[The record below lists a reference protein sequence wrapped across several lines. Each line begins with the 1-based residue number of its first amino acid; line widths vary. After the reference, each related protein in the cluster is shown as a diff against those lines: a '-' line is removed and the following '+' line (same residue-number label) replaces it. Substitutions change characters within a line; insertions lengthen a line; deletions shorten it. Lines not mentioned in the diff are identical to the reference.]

1 MKLTSIRSKSC
12 PKGRGASRSTLS
24 SYRGDS
30 LREQEMSDTD
40 VVLYEVRGKV
50 SYVTLN
56 RPDKLNAISPQLRD
70 RAVEVLHQADD
81 DPATRVVVLRGAGRS
96 FCVGYDIGG
105 TDPEKATWRHD
116 ALKWHSNLSRGIKF
130 EMTPWDLRK
139 PVIASVQGHAVGGG
153 CELMMFCDLV
163 IAADDTKFGEP
174 EVRFSD
180 TGPGF
185 VMPFLIGMKRA
196 KELLYM
202 GDMIDAKTALDYGMI
217 NRVVPLAE
225 LSAATAKYADRMAL
239 IDTETLAWTKL
250 ALNRGAEAAG
260 FRNAILAGLDVIAPL
275 YSAKTESG
283 GEFERIR
290 KEQGLGAALKW
301 RREQFK
307 ALP

>member
-1 MKLTSIRSKSC
+1 MADDNDI
-12 PKGRGASRSTLS
+12 
-24 SYRGDS
+24 
-30 LREQEMSDTD
+30 
-40 VVLYEVRGKV
+40 VLYETDGKV
-50 SYVTLN
+50 GYVTLN
-56 RPDKLNAISPQLRD
+56 RPDKLNAISPPLRD
-70 RAVEVLHQADD
+70 GAMAALRKADD
-81 DPATRVVVLRGAGRS
+81 DPTTRVVVLRGAGRS

-116 ALKWHSNLSRGIKF
+116 ALKWHDNLSRGIRF
-130 EMTPWDLRK
+130 EMTPWEMKK

-163 IAADDTKFGEP
+163 IAADNTLFGEP

-185 VMPFLIGMKRA
+185 IMPFLIGMKRA

-202 GDMIDAKTALDYGMI
+202 GDMIDAKTALDFGMI
-217 NRVVPLAE
+217 NRVVPLDKLAD
-225 LSAATAKYADRMAL
+225 ATKKYAERMAL

-250 ALNRGAEAAG
+250 AINRGAEAAG

-301 RREQFK
+301 RRGQFK
-307 ALP
+307 ELP